1 MFSPSIA
8 ILQISENLFIIFL
21 EANAKIVT
29 EERGL
34 PDVVNA
40 MSTHPNNADLIET
53 AAAALLSLS
62 MEGKWGRSSS
72 LHTGKSEL
80 NAGAFTSP
88 DFSNGPIRI
97 ILDL

>member
-1 MFSPSIA
+1 MPCSFCPSIA
-8 ILQISENLFIIFL
+8 ILQISEIFL
-21 EANAKIVT
+21 LFFTEANAKIVT

-62 MEGKWGRSSS
+62 MEGKWGRCSICSIC
-72 LHTGKSEL
+72 T
-80 NAGAFTSP
+80 A
-88 DFSNGPIRI
+88 R
-97 ILDL
+97 ILDLHIIVSNYI